1 MQSDYRE
8 PLNFGQDRLVTVN
21 ELAEM
26 IAAVAGIK
34 ITMKHVPG
42 PQGVRGRNSD
52 NTRLRKVLRW
62 EPQISLEE
70 GLKHTYLWIDRQVR
84 AAELGGAAESLE
96 NPSSG
101 GRRASA

>member
-1 MQSDYRE
+1 
-8 PLNFGQDRLVTVN
+8 
-21 ELAEM
+21 
-26 IAAVAGIK
+26 
-34 ITMKHVPG
+34 
-42 PQGVRGRNSD
+42 
-52 NTRLRKVLRW
+52 LRKVLRW

-96 NPSSG
+96 NPSSV